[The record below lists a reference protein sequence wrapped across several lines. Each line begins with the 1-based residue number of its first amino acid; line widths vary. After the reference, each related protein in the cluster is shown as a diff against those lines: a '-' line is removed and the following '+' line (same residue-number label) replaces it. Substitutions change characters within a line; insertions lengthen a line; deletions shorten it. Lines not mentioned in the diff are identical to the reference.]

1 MIRVITLKA
10 IRVIVLFNQIAPIV
24 FDLNAKFDV
33 HPCGEGGEYETF
45 VLDCP
50 LFKRKIVVKEKE
62 VGFFAQFF
70 LENKRPSIVFS
81 FEKSLFFIGKDFPKK
96 FFR

>member
-1 MIRVITLKA
+1 MIRVIKFRI
-10 IRVIVLFNQIAPIV
+10 IRPEVIVLFNQIAPIV

-50 LFKRKIVVKEKE
+50 LFKRKIAVREKE
-62 VGFFAQFF
+62 VGFFPQ
-70 LENKRPSIVFS
+70 V
-81 FEKSLFFIGKDFPKK
+81 
-96 FFR
+96 FFRF